1 MSALLQKRLRHGL
14 TVFRY
19 PSFTQRLYALMRRF
33 ALDSH
38 EAHASAGL
46 PDLSTNIHTQERL
59 IMKIQSLIAAVLVS
73 VGSAALAQ
81 APVAPKD
88 PLATPRVEQ
97 RQDKQETRID
107 KGIASGALTPKETA
121 RLDARE
127 NKIQADK
134 LAARAD
140 GKVTRAERRK
150 LHREQ
155 DRASAAIYR
164 QKHDGQVVKTVK

>member
-1 MSALLQKRLRHGL
+1 
-14 TVFRY
+14 
-19 PSFTQRLYALMRRF
+19 
-33 ALDSH
+33 
-38 EAHASAGL
+38 
-46 PDLSTNIHTQERL
+46 
-59 IMKIQSLIAAVLVS
+59 MKIQTLIAAVLVS
-73 VGSAALAQ
+73 LGGAALAQ
-81 APVAPKD
+81 APLAPKD

-107 KGIASGALTPKETA
+107 KGITSGALTPKETA

-127 NKIQADK
+127 SKIQSDK

-150 LHREQ
+150 LHHEQ

-164 QKHDGQVVKTVK
+164 QKHDGQVVKPVK

>member
-1 MSALLQKRLRHGL
+1 
-14 TVFRY
+14 
-19 PSFTQRLYALMRRF
+19 
-33 ALDSH
+33 
-38 EAHASAGL
+38 
-46 PDLSTNIHTQERL
+46 
-59 IMKIQSLIAAVLVS
+59 MKIQTLMAAVLFTAA
-73 VGSAALAQ
+73 GAALAQ
-81 APVAPKD
+81 APAVPVAPKD

-97 RQDKQETRID
+97 RQDRQETRIN
-107 KGIASGALTPKETA
+107 KGITSGALTPKETA

-127 NKIQADK
+127 NKIQSDK

-164 QKHDGQVVKTVK
+164 QKHDGQVVRPVK